1 MPSLPPRHAPDI
13 DQDRLLAET
22 SLVSIERHRVLGSTN
37 DRAKSLAREGKGN
50 LPALILADHQ
60 TAGRGRGA
68 NRWWTGP
75 GSLAFTLLADTENWQ
90 IPPERIP
97 LVALVAGIALV
108 ETVEP
113 RLTGATACLPED
125 SDQRLRAGL
134 HWPND
139 VYLGDRKL
147 AGILV
152 EMPRADRLVVG
163 VGLNTNCRVA
173 EAPKELRD
181 RVATLLDVTE
191 QVHDHTSLL
200 IDWLALEKW
209 SEENGSGV
217 CHLTRKTS
225 VNAPMRYASNMA
237 CCCECA
243 SDRTSMKADASELRQ
258 AARSD
263 SKPSQ
268 ESASSTRA
276 GLNDMLNVAT
286 RPNGSPLLHPSPQS
300 PSPRSP
306 QPVFPVCAA

>member
-200 IDWLALEKW
+200 IDWLRDWEKW
-209 SEENGSGV
+209 VRRLPSHPEDIGQ
-217 CHLTRKTS
+217 R
-225 VNAPMRYASNMA
+225 
-237 CCCECA
+237 
-243 SDRTSMKADASELRQ
+243 ADALCVQHGLLLRV
-258 AARSD
+258 RVGSD
-263 SKPSQ
+263 VHEGRCLGITPSGTLRL
-268 ESASSTRA
+268 ETVSGIREFHSGRIE
-276 GLNDMLNVAT
+276 
-286 RPNGSPLLHPSPQS
+286 
-300 PSPRSP
+300 
-306 QPVFPVCAA
+306 